1 MVGVLVAESEG
12 DLRDRLREQV
22 AIVGSESTA
31 EEWLTERRDRWIMG
45 TPDQARQRIE
55 EFAAAGVQRIMLQD
69 FLPRD
74 REMVTL
80 LGRIA
85 AG

>member
-1 MVGVLVAESEG
+1 
-12 DLRDRLREQV
+12 
-22 AIVGSESTA
+22 
-31 EEWLTERRDRWIMG
+31 MG
-45 TPDQARQRIE
+45 TPDQARQRID

-74 REMVTL
+74 LEMVTL